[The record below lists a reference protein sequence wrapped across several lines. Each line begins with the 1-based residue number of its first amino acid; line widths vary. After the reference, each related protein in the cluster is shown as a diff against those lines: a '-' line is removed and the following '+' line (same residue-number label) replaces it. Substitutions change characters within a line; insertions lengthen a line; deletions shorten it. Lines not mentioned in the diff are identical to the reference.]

1 MQHKSM
7 KTIRM
12 RLVKLQN
19 RTDKGFGRPAF
30 TLIEL
35 LVVIAI
41 IAILAGLLLPALAKA
56 KEKAQGIQCMSNIK
70 QLELAAN
77 IYPVDF
83 EGKWFPNQP
92 SGEAG
97 ERDWVTDNIDFTAG
111 NQANTNIN
119 LLIDPNTSVFA
130 GYIKAPGV
138 YHCPADKSTVP
149 REGPRIRSVS
159 ASQAVGTQWV
169 GVCGHKAGD
178 AVTGQWLTGTLTD
191 CDTTFLR
198 YGKDADFTA
207 PGPSLTWVFADESAD
222 TINDAGLAVQIAST
236 GIGGDWIDFPANYH
250 NGAVGI
256 SFADGHAE
264 LHKWVGS
271 AVQPPVNWTAG
282 GVPGGYGLARN
293 SSDVTDLN
301 WMQQRTSARNK

>member
-1 MQHKSM
+1 MQLITM
-7 KTIRM
+7 KTIRFAP
-12 RLVKLQN
+12 LQK
-19 RTDKGFGRPAF
+19 RTTKGFGRPAF

-56 KEKAQGIQCMSNIK
+56 KEKAQAIQCISNLK

-83 EGKWFPNQP
+83 DGKWFPNQP

-97 ERDWVTDNIDFTAG
+97 ERDWVTDNEDFTAS
-111 NQANTNIN
+111 NLNNTNVN
-119 LLIDPNTSVFA
+119 VLIDPNTSVFA
-130 GYIKAPGV
+130 GYIKAAGV
-138 YHCPADKSTVP
+138 YHCPADRSIVP

-169 GVCGHKAGD
+169 GVCGHKSGD
-178 AVTGQWLTGTLTD
+178 AVTGQWLTGSLTD
-191 CDTTFLR
+191 CDATWLR
-198 YGKDADFTA
+198 YGKDTDFTA
-207 PGPSLTWVFADESAD
+207 PGPSMTFVFLDESAD
-222 TINDAGLAVQIAST
+222 TINDAGLAVQCAFT
-236 GIGGDWIDFPANYH
+236 GIGGDWIDFPASYH

-264 LHKWVGS
+264 IHKWMGN
-271 AVQPPVNWTAG
+271 AVQAPVNWTAG
-282 GVPGGYGLARN
+282 GVPGGYGIASTL
-293 SSDVTDLN
+293 SDVQDLN
-301 WMQQRTSARNK
+301 WIQQRTSARNK